1 METYSSIFLG
11 MIYCFKEFPTRAY
24 MVVEGLDPKKIYWKC
39 SGGGGEYGSIEDW
52 MQEIFEG
59 TILVL
64 YDPQER
70 EDIQF

>member
-1 METYSSIFLG
+1 MESDSSHFLG

-24 MVVEGLDPKKIYWKC
+24 MVSEGLDNKKIYWKC
-39 SGGGGEYGSIEDW
+39 SSGSGEYGSIEDW

-59 TILVL
+59 SIIVL

-70 EDIQF
+70 EDIEF